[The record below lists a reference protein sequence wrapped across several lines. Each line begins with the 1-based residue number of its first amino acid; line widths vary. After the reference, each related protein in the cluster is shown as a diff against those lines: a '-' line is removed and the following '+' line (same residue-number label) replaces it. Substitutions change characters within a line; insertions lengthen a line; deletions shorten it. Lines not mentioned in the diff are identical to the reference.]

1 MSIRAAILA
10 TALSSTLL
18 GCVADKGAEDDAL
31 GDAGKAD
38 SFYSPT
44 AHGQL
49 LFGSPNKAEIT
60 AAEKFHSWTFNI
72 AGGAA
77 KVSLKT
83 DVSTNLDT
91 VMYLYRRDAG
101 STGSWGPYVAKNDD
115 HGDDIWSQ
123 IDVDVEPGEYRVIV
137 KAFKSAQLGEFSVL
151 GDCDG
156 AGCPA
161 PGACFSDEWDPLPD
175 AADKLSA
182 SCAKELIAAFTT
194 RSTASNTTT
203 VAETA
208 VCTIGAEGKKSV
220 DQYRAYWDEVQGWD
234 EFKDGELDINIEV
247 TTTKRGDYTEVTVD
261 TDYDEDL
268 IDFTYGKSGR
278 LLALYQSNQSPDA
291 RAYCDES
298 GTITAPDGTCLE
310 YMRGALPHSAAEKTG
325 TKTTTCDDASTD
337 SALPPLVGDPVCE
350 FTLANSISSSTNV
363 SVTYRQWE
371 SETGLLGAEVKITSG
386 SKSAT
391 YTLGTTYNDTTKIFT
406 KQTGSAAPSYDCYE
420 L

>member
-1 MSIRAAILA
+1 MSIRAVLLA

-18 GCVADKGAEDDAL
+18 GCVADKGEEDDAL

-49 LFGSPNKAEIT
+49 LFGSPNKATIT
-60 AAEKFHSWTFNI
+60 AAEKFHSWTFII
-72 AGGAA
+72 AGGSA

-91 VMYLYRRDAG
+91 VMYLYRRNAG

-115 HGDDIWSQ
+115 HGDNIWSQ
-123 IDVDVEPGEYRVIV
+123 IDADVEPGEYRVIV
-137 KAFKSAQLGEFSVL
+137 KAFKSAQLGAFSVL
-151 GDCDG
+151 GDCTG

-161 PGACFSDEWDPLPD
+161 AGACFSDEWDPLPD
-175 AADKLSA
+175 AATKLSA
-182 SCAKELIAAFTT
+182 SCATELIAAFTT
-194 RSTASNTTT
+194 RSTASNSTT

-234 EFKDGELDINIEV
+234 EFKNGEYDINIEV
-247 TTTKRGDYTEVTVD
+247 TTTTRGDYKEVTVD

-298 GTITAPDGTCLE
+298 GTIDAPSDTCLG
-310 YMRGALPHSAAEKTG
+310 YMRGALPHAAAEKTG
-325 TKTTTCDDASTD
+325 TKTTNCDDASTD

-350 FTLANSISSSTNV
+350 FTSANSISSSTNV
-363 SVTYRQWE
+363 SVTYRQWQ
-371 SETGLLGAEVKITSG
+371 SEAGLLGAEVKVTSG

-391 YTLGTTYNDTTKIFT
+391 YTLGTTYNDTTQIFT
-406 KQTGSAAPSYDCYE
+406 KQTGSAAPSYECYE